1 MADRGKINSG
11 YAARFFAWVVLGILI
26 ITSFVYAD
34 SKAESFEGNVVPW
47 YQKFNTEWGG
57 HVKSTGTS
65 SWHDHQTIYRIDEDN
80 PFFDTSL
87 DFRLKNRIDFSDLFF
102 VNTHYEA
109 IANSGDTLKKEN
121 QFQRQLSN
129 ITNLEIMDKGVND
142 DRRLLNLTSTIH
154 NEDNY
159 YLYHRLDRFQ
169 LTLQPA
175 WGAISIGRQALTWG
189 NGLLFNPMDLF
200 NPFSP
205 TDIDRDYKMGDDMVA
220 AAISTQKFGD
230 IEFLAVPRRDLIT
243 GEIEGDESSI
253 AVKHQFTRESND
265 FHIMLARHYGE
276 SVAGI
281 GSTGYLFDAV
291 WRTDIVWSSLQDS
304 AEGDNGYFSVVA
316 NMDYSW
322 VWWGKNFYGLVE
334 YYFNELGTDRYSEIF
349 FDPEI
354 MSRLERGELFV
365 LGRSYLS
372 GQINV
377 ELHPLVSLYITNI
390 TNLQDP
396 SGTLQAWLGWNIFQN
411 TQVTFGGNC
420 FYGTNDTEFG
430 GYTIE
435 STAYI
440 HKPSPNLFLWVT
452 AYF

>member
-1 MADRGKINSG
+1 MADRGKVNSG
-11 YAARFFAWVVLGILI
+11 YAARFFAWVVLGILM

-87 DFRLKNRIDFSDLFF
+87 DFRLKTRIDFSDLFF

-175 WGAISIGRQALTWG
+175 WGSISIGRQALTWG

-220 AAISTQKFGD
+220 AAISTQRFGD
-230 IEFLAVPRRDLIT
+230 LEFLAVPRRDLIT

-253 AVKHQFTRESND
+253 AVKHQFARESND

-291 WRTDIVWSSLQDS
+291 WRTDIVWSSLQNS

-322 VWWGKNFYGLVE
+322 VWWGKNFYGFVE
-334 YYFNELGTDRYSEIF
+334 YYFNELGTDRYSKIYLN
-349 FDPEI
+349 PE
-354 MSRLERGELFV
+354 
-365 LGRSYLS
+365 
-372 GQINV
+372 
-377 ELHPLVSLYITNI
+377 
-390 TNLQDP
+390 
-396 SGTLQAWLGWNIFQN
+396 
-411 TQVTFGGNC
+411 
-420 FYGTNDTEFG
+420 
-430 GYTIE
+430 
-435 STAYI
+435 
-440 HKPSPNLFLWVT
+440 SPEE
-452 AYF
+452 A